1 MVIFHSYV
9 KLPEGTCIQIWI
21 FQGNNFSWRPTFHPS
36 CFPFCT
42 TWIKIL
48 YQYIREAWIMD
59 PPKKCHGFFLFS
71 QSYHNTKHHFILI
84 SSDLTTQKKTK
95 PSQFFTKGVFQILS
109 GWWFQPTPLKNDGVK
124 VSWDDGNSQLN
135 GKIKF
140 MFQTTNQT
148 NYLISK
154 TTN

>member
-1 MVIFHSYV
+1 MVVFHSYV
-9 KLPEGTCIQIWI
+9 SLPEGIQIWI
-21 FQGNNFSWRPTFHPS
+21 FQGKNFSWCPTFHPS

-48 YQYIREAWIMD
+48 YREAWIMD
-59 PPKKCHGFFLFS
+59 PPKKCHGFFIFS
-71 QSYHNTKHHFILI
+71 PSYHNTKHHFILI
-84 SSDLTTQKKTK
+84 SADLTTQKLN
-95 PSQFFTKGVFQILS
+95 PPNSSQRGVFQILS

-140 MFQTTNQT
+140 MFQTTNT

-154 TTN
+154 TTNWL